1 MHRQILVVDD
11 NKGIREALAYR
22 FRAMGFRVVT
32 AVDGQMG
39 LEIVRSSWVD
49 GILLDFEM
57 PVMDGLSML
66 QGLRKWHVRIPVLMM
81 SADHNPEKVKKAIS
95 LGAIGFVPKPIDF
108 ARLKQQCLHIF
119 G

>member
-11 NKGIREALAYR
+11 DESVREALTDR
-22 FRAMGFRVVT
+22 FRAMGFEVVT
-32 AVDGQMG
+32 AADGQMG
-39 LEIVRSSWVD
+39 LEIVRSSGIG

-66 QGLRKWHVRIPVLMM
+66 QGLRKWHAHIPVLMM
-81 SADHNPEKVKKAIS
+81 SADHNPNRVKKAIA

-108 ARLKQQCLHIF
+108 ARLKQQCLHLF